1 VIWDHALWT
10 CDTHSVPLC
19 HFLEAKRGYVFGM
32 HCEPRAWVVHVA
44 LRALGFGLF
53 LSDLSASRRPFHQ

>member
-44 LRALGFGLF
+44 L
-53 LSDLSASRRPFHQ
+53 